1 MEKLLGIRD
10 VYMKT
15 IMDSNYKKH
24 EIFYTREQVGDT
36 IIYYFNDA
44 NIFGCESS
52 PISCNG
58 CVPSLP

>member
-36 IIYYFNDA
+36 IIYYFVL
-44 NIFGCESS
+44 G
-52 PISCNG
+52 
-58 CVPSLP
+58 